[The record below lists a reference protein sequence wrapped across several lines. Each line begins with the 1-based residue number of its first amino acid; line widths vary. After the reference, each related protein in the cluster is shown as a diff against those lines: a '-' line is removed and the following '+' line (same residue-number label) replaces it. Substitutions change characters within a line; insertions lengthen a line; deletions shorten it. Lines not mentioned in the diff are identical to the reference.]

1 MILAKSTIEALQ
13 RLDGAEP
20 RSIVV
25 AANSAEARIA
35 LAATDRFSVA
45 FHTVE
50 VSDLTTATDDP
61 RAWLSAHAA
70 GAVRALSFLEEPLAV
85 WELDRG
91 EQLAQ
96 LRSSPPLRDGDD
108 IIYWEVALQL
118 GERASAAIGRYRWAP
133 GMVER
138 EQIEYPAAFALVGR
152 IVGALHNALN
162 EEA

>member
-25 AANSAEARIA
+25 AADSAEARIA

-50 VSDLTTATDDP
+50 VSDLARATDDP

-70 GAVRALSFLEEPLAV
+70 DAVRALRFLEEPLAV
-85 WELDRG
+85 WELDGG

-96 LRSSPPLRDGDD
+96 LRSSPPLREGEAVL
-108 IIYWEVALQL
+108 YWEVTLRL
-118 GERASAAIGRYRWAP
+118 GERASATIGRYRWTP

-138 EQIEYPAAFALVGR
+138 EPIEYPAAFALVGR